1 MKKYILFIILT
12 MCCFVLKAETKNE
25 SNDEKFKLLKQ
36 LSLLEQSD
44 TARLGVYFELTR
56 ASNNPQVELYYINK
70 LLKEADKFDNN
81 YYRCKAYLRY
91 MIYAYNQYDVEQ
103 VNKWMKVLEPI
114 ATKEKYYDLL
124 FLGRRCVI
132 DMLMIN
138 GEYEREE
145 KEAKK
150 MLKDAEELNN
160 NIGILSAYQCLS
172 NVYRMINRLEEALQ
186 IMQKGYK
193 LACQVDQSSAIEI
206 NNSIIAIYQSKADMN
221 NWIKWTR
228 TMDDF
233 LQEQIDKDPAN
244 EIRHQG
250 WLMMTAA
257 SYIKYYTYMDDLSSA
272 AKYVEKIRKYNM
284 EGHSTFSFH
293 YHNALYTYYVSSLEY
308 EKALVETEKLA
319 EIYKEL
325 SPLNYSIMT
334 YKKADILQQQE
345 KFDEAIAAYKRALE
359 ISDSI
364 SIVFMNKQ
372 IEQLKKDYDTEQF
385 LLEKEQINQ
394 KIQVSY
400 LCLIGLVI
408 IIVVAFAIQ
417 TRRTQKGLK
426 HSEEE
431 MRKLAEEMEQAD
443 IDKATFL
450 STISTAISIPLNE
463 VVKGSL
469 QLVNDETTDE
479 KERREIS
486 RNLNRTSAELMK
498 LINNILNLSRL
509 EAGMMKFK
517 KENIEI
523 LPFVQ
528 GIVNM
533 ATSNGKKINAELPEL
548 KSSMYVFADISWLQ
562 EVFSQLLA
570 DSQDTL
576 SVTMQVQDNPRS
588 VVFEITNSILSEYP
602 QQPRDIAMAN
612 EINRLAIM
620 NFSGHYEV
628 NVETHTITFTLPLV

>member
-1 MKKYILFIILT
+1 MKKYILLLLLT
-12 MCCFVLKAETKNE
+12 TCFFALQAEAKDDINV
-25 SNDEKFKLLKQ
+25 EKFRLLKR
-36 LSLLEQSD
+36 LSLLEPND

-124 FLGRRCVI
+124 FIGRRCVI
-132 DMLMIN
+132 DMLMMN

-160 NIGILSAYQCLS
+160 NTGILAAYQCLS
-172 NVYRMINRLEEALQ
+172 NVYRMINRQEEALQ

-193 LACQVDQSSAIEI
+193 LACQVDQASAIEM

-221 NWIKWTR
+221 NWIKWTQI
-228 TMDDF
+228 MDNF
-233 LQEQIDKDPAN
+233 LQEQIDKDPGN
-244 EIRHQG
+244 EIKQQG

-257 SYIKYYTYMDDLSSA
+257 SYIKYYTYMDDLPNA
-272 AKYVEKIRKYNM
+272 AKYVEKIKKYNM
-284 EGHSTFSFH
+284 EGHSTYSFH
-293 YHNALYTYYVSSLEY
+293 YHTALYSYYLSSREY

-325 SPLNYSIMT
+325 SPLNYSIIT
-334 YKKADILQQQE
+334 HKKANILQQQE
-345 KFDEAIAAYKRALE
+345 KYDEAIAVYKRALE

-364 SIVFMNKQ
+364 NIVFMNKQ
-372 IEQLKKDYDTEQF
+372 TEQLKKDYDTEQL
-385 LLEKEQINQ
+385 LLEKEHINQ

-400 LCLIGLVI
+400 LCLVGLI
-408 IIVVAFAIQ
+408 IIILVAFAIH
-417 TRRTQKGLK
+417 TRRTRKGLK
-426 HSEEE
+426 RSEEE
-431 MRKLAEEMEQAD
+431 MRKLAKEMEFAD
-443 IDKATFL
+443 AAKATFL

-469 QLVNDETTDE
+469 QLVNDEITDE

-528 GIVNM
+528 GIVSM
-533 ATSNGKKINAELPEL
+533 AAFNGKKLSAELPEL
-548 KSSMYVFADISWLQ
+548 ESSMYVFADISWMQ
-562 EVFSQLLA
+562 EVFNQLFA

-576 SVTMQVQDNPRS
+576 SVTMQVQDNSRS